1 MSYYKGIQCIKCG
14 YVGREDEAFD
24 ACPVCGTQGNN
35 VNFTTTYDFGQDLEK
50 VRQEFLNA
58 KGKGLWKHR
67 EFLPIAPE
75 TEPVSLGEGET
86 PLLHCGR
93 LGKSMGLHNLYIKN
107 ESVNPT
113 WSYKDRLCSVAVT
126 RAVQEERPVVTVSST
141 GNHGAA
147 TAAYSA
153 AAGKPCVIFTLPQV
167 PATMKTLMQS
177 FGAYVMVTPKP
188 IDRWT
193 IMKKCVKEKSW
204 YPLSGYIA
212 PPIGSNCFGID
223 GYKTIAFELYEQL
236 GDLPEFIAVPS
247 AYSDGLYGVWKGVK
261 DLQTIGL
268 SGKKTKMIASEVF
281 GSLKETLKEQAEG
294 PVTVPS
300 EWSISFSIAG
310 PQGTYQG
317 YAALKESEGYAE
329 TSSDEETIAM
339 QLRLAKEEGI
349 FAEAASVTS
358 LVAIEKLAK
367 EGKIAPDDKVVA
379 VITST
384 GLKDPATTAEHLPP
398 VPTIEPNYE
407 ELAKAL
413 KESYGYELK

>member
-1 MSYYKGIQCIKCG
+1 MSYYQGIQCIKCG
-14 YVGREDEAFD
+14 YEGTLEEAFD
-24 ACPVCGTQGNN
+24 ACPVCGAKGVN
-35 VNFTTTYDFGQDLEK
+35 VNFTTVYDFGDKAKAKET
-50 VRQEFLNA
+50 FLSA

-75 TEPVSLGEGET
+75 TEPVTLGEGDT
-86 PLLHCGR
+86 PLLHLKKLGR
-93 LGKSMGLHNLYIKN
+93 SMGLNHLYLKN

-126 RAVQEERPVVTVSST
+126 RAVQEKRPVVTVSST

-153 AAGKPCVIFTLPQV
+153 AADKPCVIFTLPQV
-167 PATMKTLMQS
+167 PTTMKTLMQS
-177 FGAYVMVTPKP
+177 FGAYVMVTPQP

-193 IMKKCVKEKSW
+193 IMKACVKEKGW
-204 YPLSGYIA
+204 YPLSGYMS

-261 DLQTIGL
+261 DLQTIGV
-268 SGKKTKMIASEVF
+268 SEKKTKMIASEVF
-281 GSLKETLKEQAEG
+281 GSLKQSLKENADG
-294 PVTVPS
+294 PVVVPS

-329 TSSDEETIAM
+329 TSSDEETMAM
-339 QLRLAKEEGI
+339 QLRLAREEGI
-349 FAEAASVTS
+349 YGEAASVTS
-358 LVAIEKLAK
+358 LVAIEKLAQA
-367 EGKIAPDDKVVA
+367 GKIGPNDKVVA

-384 GLKDPATTAEHLPP
+384 GLKDPATTAEHLPA
-398 VPTIEPNYE
+398 VPTIQPTFE
-407 ELAKAL
+407 ELSKAL
-413 KESYGYELK
+413 KENYGYEMK